1 MSGRDTTGK
10 VRCIRYKY
18 RRLNLCLLQQYK
30 WSTIKIQLPRLI
42 MNSPYASN
50 VMTTLDF
57 FISR

>member
-1 MSGRDTTGK
+1 MSGRHKTGK
-10 VRCIRYKY
+10 VRCIHYKY

-42 MNSPYASN
+42 INAPCASN

-57 FISR
+57 FIGR